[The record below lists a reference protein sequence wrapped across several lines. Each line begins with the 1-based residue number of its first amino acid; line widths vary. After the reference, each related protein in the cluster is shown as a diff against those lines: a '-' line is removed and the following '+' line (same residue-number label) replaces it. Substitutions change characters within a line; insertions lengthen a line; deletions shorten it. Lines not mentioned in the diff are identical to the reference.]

1 MVLYVFQ
8 GGNVGHLHR
17 LLSIASSSQV
27 SFVMLFKIVPCLY
40 FDCPEVPIRQTQ
52 NVTLAYQSH

>member
-52 NVTLAYQSH
+52 NVN